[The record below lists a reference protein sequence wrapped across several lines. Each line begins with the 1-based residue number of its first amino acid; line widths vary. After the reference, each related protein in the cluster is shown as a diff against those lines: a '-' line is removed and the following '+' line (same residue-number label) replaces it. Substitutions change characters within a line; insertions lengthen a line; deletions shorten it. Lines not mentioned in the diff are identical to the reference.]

1 MNTDDTV
8 WKCAA
13 LNHSMRKHLIYCR
26 LQSVAICM
34 NAIQDRFTNVHVRK
48 VSIGAFGKV
57 EWTDFRQGA
66 RTWWVLTSRQK
77 LNESKEFWVKG
88 RGRSNCLCE
97 TEDELKLLLS
107 LGNKSYFWL
116 VQKGSQQQAQFP
128 LWDQQSVCLSIPKN
142 SHRGNLSRSH
152 GVKVQLLQDL
162 KKKKK

>member
-1 MNTDDTV
+1 M
-8 WKCAA
+8 
-13 LNHSMRKHLIYCR
+13 
-26 LQSVAICM
+26 
-34 NAIQDRFTNVHVRK
+34 
-48 VSIGAFGKV
+48 
-57 EWTDFRQGA
+57 
-66 RTWWVLTSRQK
+66 
-77 LNESKEFWVKG
+77 
-88 RGRSNCLCE
+88 CE

-162 KKKKK
+162 KKKSENQTSIFFHVFNHHNKLHL